1 MQGFSFS
8 SVVAWSSLSVDAC
21 DSFVIM
27 LLPQC
32 RDVRLI
38 HIRNSLCPDARTEHV
53 YESLLIYVLVV
64 TAGEPKG
71 YVTLIRKAKDCHVSK
86 TTLIH
91 GIPDFQ
97 LIGAEVMQPSLV
109 HNDIGWDNG
118 LAPTRRQTIISNNA
132 EILIIGPLGTNFS
145 RFLIEILFC
154 HLPFRL
160 GSILSCPIRQADVK
174 KHELPWFLVCEGGDL
189 PIILGVTKVTNENH
203 NKSLHEWP
211 KNRYSR

>member
-32 RDVRLI
+32 GEMRWI
-38 HIRNSLCPDARTEHV
+38 HIRNSLCPDARTERV

-64 TAGEPKG
+64 TTGEPKG
-71 YVTLIRKAKDCHVSK
+71 YVTLIRKAKDYHVSK
-86 TTLIH
+86 TILIH

-118 LAPTRRQTIISNNA
+118 LAPTRRQTIISTNA
-132 EILIIGPLGTNFS
+132 EILIIGPLGRNFS
-145 RFLIEILFC
+145 RILIEILTFHCRLRRGGHFVSALFC
-154 HLPFRL
+154 
-160 GSILSCPIRQADVK
+160 
-174 KHELPWFLVCEGGDL
+174 
-189 PIILGVTKVTNENH
+189 GV
-203 NKSLHEWP
+203 P
-211 KNRYSR
+211 